1 MDLSKGKEVMFSFFR
16 FLKTKIF
23 LTHLAIATAG
33 GLVFGMFMLF
43 FFDFFTHHGEANSVP
58 DFRGMTLKE
67 ALDKADDNNLQ
78 LLVIDSVYNAEGR
91 KGTIVEQTPPANFKV
106 KKNRTIFITIKTLNP
121 ERIPMPKITG
131 VSLIQAKAELETYG
145 LSIGKLYYQPD
156 IATNLVL
163 EQYYKGKSIRSGKII
178 DKGSKID
185 LLLGMK
191 SGEVNTTVPNLFGL
205 SENIAI
211 QKTTDFSLNI
221 GTVIFDKT
229 VKSEIDS
236 IKAKVYKQSPGAFT
250 GATIGSKVDIWLTL
264 DKKKLEK
271 K

>member
-1 MDLSKGKEVMFSFFR
+1 MDLSKGKEVIFSFFR

-23 LTHLAIATAG
+23 LTHLSIAVAG
-33 GLVFGMFMLF
+33 ALVFGMCLLF

-67 ALDKADDNNLQ
+67 ALEKADDNNLY
-78 LLVIDSVYNAEGR
+78 LLVIDSVYNADGR
-91 KGTIVEQTPPANFKV
+91 KGTIVDQTPANFKV
-106 KKNRTIFITIKTLNP
+106 KKNRTIFVTIKTLNP

-156 IATNLVL
+156 IATNVVL

-221 GTVIFDKT
+221 GTVSYDKN

-236 IKAKVYKQSPGAFT
+236 IKAKVYKQSPGAFS

-264 DKKKLEK
+264 DKKKLDK